1 MGLRMRVRETQA
13 KALLSELLDTAKIWQ
28 TPAWPLVKPKPI
40 SQMEIGLPRSSEIVL
55 WPEPDNPERA
65 VIADDRHC
73 RSVHLSDESLAWRV
87 SVARVRR
94 AIAACRD
101 RIAETREQAASI
113 LQYFP
118 NDVARLEQEL
128 SALLLLGEEIPE
140 TRRDYRLLVPVAWRI
155 HRLSRQPR
163 PDQKTVAGFAA
174 GLVTRPIDHSIT
186 LTVTTS
192 FTHIVYATVRSE
204 YYKLSVTISTEQGIM
219 VYLEDAPVYESFAA
233 LPRLARVAPD
243 PYQAVRVMDFLGEI
257 LARLT
262 GEEQI

>member
-1 MGLRMRVRETQA
+1 MGVRDTQA
-13 KALLSELLDTAKIWQ
+13 KALLSELLDTVRIWQ
-28 TPAWPLVKPKPI
+28 TPTWPLVKPKPI

-65 VIADDRHC
+65 VIADDRHR
-73 RSVHLSDESLAWRV
+73 RSIHLSDEFLPSHV
-87 SVARVRR
+87 SIARVRR

-101 RIAETREQAASI
+101 RIAETREQAASV

-128 SALLLLGEEIPE
+128 SALLLLGEEIPDA
-140 TRRDYRLLVPVAWRI
+140 RQDHRLLIPVAWRI

-163 PDQKTVAGFAA
+163 PDQRVISRFAA
-174 GLVTRPIDHSIT
+174 GLVTRPIDHFIT

-192 FTHIVYATVRSE
+192 FTRVMHATVRSE
-204 YYKLSVTISTEQGIM
+204 YYKLMVTVSTEQGVT
-219 VYLEDAPVYESFAA
+219 VYLEDAPVYEPFAE

-257 LARLT
+257 LVRLT